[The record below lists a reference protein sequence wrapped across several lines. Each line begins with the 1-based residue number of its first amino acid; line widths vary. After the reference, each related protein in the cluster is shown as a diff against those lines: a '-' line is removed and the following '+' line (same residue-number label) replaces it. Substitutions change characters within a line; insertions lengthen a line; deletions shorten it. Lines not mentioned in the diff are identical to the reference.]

1 MLQIKTLNRLEKYL
15 KLMQSYYDTETS
27 IRNIY
32 QERSG
37 LIQDLIVVSRSYDQ
51 ENFETKGIRLLLAIR
66 VLTVKLTD
74 TVKRWKSMLQRATAT
89 FDIEDAWQG
98 NKIGMV
104 MYKDE
109 RIEKRQLYS
118 SLKPSSRLDQAKRR
132 SAVSSSRKKNSD
144 LSLKPND
151 QQQCILC
158 HIATDNYLK
167 KNSGLLLKKLQHF
180 LKDLVLF

>member
-1 MLQIKTLNRLEKYL
+1 MMQIKTLNRLEKYL
-15 KLMQSYYDTETS
+15 KLMQSFYDTETS

-89 FDIEDAWQG
+89 FDIGDAWQG

-109 RIEKRQLYS
+109 RIE
-118 SLKPSSRLDQAKRR
+118 
-132 SAVSSSRKKNSD
+132 
-144 LSLKPND
+144 
-151 QQQCILC
+151 
-158 HIATDNYLK
+158 
-167 KNSGLLLKKLQHF
+167 
-180 LKDLVLF
+180 